1 MEKNVT
7 QSPWGYFEVLSEND
21 YFKVKKIVLLPGKR
35 LSLQKHK
42 LRAEHWY
49 ILDGEA
55 IVTLNDKDIILNKG
69 QSIDIKKEEIHR
81 VSNKSEKETVLIEI
95 QTGTY
100 FGEDDIERFD
110 DDYGR
115 CNNN

>member
-1 MEKNVT
+1 MEKNIT
-7 QSPWGYFEVLSEND
+7 KSPWGYFEVLSEND
-21 YFKVKKIVLLPGKR
+21 SFKLKKIVLLPGKR

-42 LRAEHWY
+42 LREEHWY

-55 IVTLNDKDIILNKG
+55 VVTLNGKDILLKKN
-69 QSIDIKKEEIHR
+69 QSLDIKKEDIHR

-100 FGEDDIERFD
+100 FGEDDIERYE

-115 CNNN
+115 CSK